1 MTKLNIH
8 RHDWVVVCDGRKAL
22 ILENL
27 GDEKSPNL
35 RMKEERE
42 HPESAHAS
50 AGNGTAG
57 PPAALGRNGA
67 QRGRA
72 DRLA

>member
-1 MTKLNIH
+1 MTKLSIH

-42 HPESAHAS
+42 HPDPPTHLQGTES
-50 AGNGTAG
+50 AG

-67 QRGRA
+67 QRG
-72 DRLA
+72 